1 MILGWDSS
9 GMTCQIYLINGDEIA
24 HYEWPANRQ
33 LAHDMLAYLRDR
45 LAEHD
50 LELADITG
58 IIAKRGPGSYTGL
71 RIGLTVLN
79 TLAESLNIPI
89 VGEIGENWL
98 QTGRSRLGAGQTDSL
113 VMPEYGGDAHVTT
126 PKK

>member
-58 IIAKRGPGSYTGL
+58 IIAKRGPGRSAVL
-71 RIGLTVLN
+71 R
-79 TLAESLNIPI
+79 
-89 VGEIGENWL
+89 
-98 QTGRSRLGAGQTDSL
+98 
-113 VMPEYGGDAHVTT
+113 
-126 PKK
+126 